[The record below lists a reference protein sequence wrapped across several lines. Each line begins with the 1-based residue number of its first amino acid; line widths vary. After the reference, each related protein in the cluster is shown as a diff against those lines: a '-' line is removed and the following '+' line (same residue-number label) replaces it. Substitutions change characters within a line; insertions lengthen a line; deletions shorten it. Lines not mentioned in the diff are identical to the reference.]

1 MHYINTVKFWLVSIL
16 LLSILSA
23 CDMGQVPSGCGDTDY
38 RCIAKQD
45 AYNAGIPMYTFET
58 QIEAE
63 SDFNPDAVSPAGA
76 IGIAQIMPGTA
87 KDWNVDPHDPIASL
101 QAAAQHMKIYQDH
114 YNGRYDEAL
123 SAYNAGESRTDW
135 AVKNCLNWKLCV
147 PLETQRYIN
156 IIMG

>member
-1 MHYINTVKFWLVSIL
+1 MHYINTVKFWLVSVL

-101 QAAAQHMKIYQDH
+101 QAAAQHM
-114 YNGRYDEAL
+114 A
-123 SAYNAGESRTDW
+123 AYNATYHDYAKALGCYNAGCGRVDW
-135 AVKNCLNWKLCV
+135 AKNNCSYWLNCM
-147 PLETQRYIN
+147 PLETQRYVN
-156 IIMG
+156 IIMGY